1 MWGGFFELGEVVLE
15 GLVNFP
21 RHFLSSVCLARKS
34 LACVEQWRLGVFIA
48 KKNMGSNRW
57 SKIF

>member
-48 KKNMGSNRW
+48 KKKYG
-57 SKIF
+57 K